1 MARSRVDFP
10 DPLRPMMPTTS
21 PWLTTKEMPRIACTS
36 RMETWRCRLT
46 RRISEVAAVPLL
58 PLRRP

>member
-10 DPLRPMMPTTS
+10 DPLRPITPMTS
-21 PWLTTKEMPRIACTS
+21 PWLTTNEMPLMACTS
-36 RMETWRCRLT
+36 RIEARRCRLT

-58 PLRRP
+58 PPAP